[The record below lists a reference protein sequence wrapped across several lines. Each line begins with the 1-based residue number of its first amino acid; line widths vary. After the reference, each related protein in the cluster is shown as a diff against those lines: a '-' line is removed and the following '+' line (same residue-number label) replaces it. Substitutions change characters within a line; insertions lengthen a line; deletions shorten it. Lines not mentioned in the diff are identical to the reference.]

1 MKRILKGSF
10 PVVII
15 MIILFLFGCGG
26 KEEKQV
32 HGTEAEKYTCP
43 MHPQIIEDNPG
54 TCPIC
59 KMDLVPVQAD
69 AAHGRVDDSLNSL
82 IKPAD
87 ESVLSSV
94 KTVKPQRGERTQNLS
109 LNGIINYNTAN
120 WNSVSARV
128 SGRIERLYVK
138 YNYEAV
144 RKGQKLMDIYSP
156 DLVNSQQ
163 ELIFLNNNNEPQLLE
178 AAKKKLR
185 LLGSTEKQINEVLRI
200 GKVNYTIT
208 IFSPY
213 TGYVAE
219 LLGSSSSSSTNAG
232 AMAGSTVTSFSN
244 SGANSMGG
252 MNSGETSEAASAPA
266 VPNVASSSD
275 LLLREGQ
282 YVSAG
287 QKVFNLIN
295 ANQVWAEFYANTGQL
310 KNFKQ
315 GTPIQI
321 QSADIPG
328 QKANVPVSLVQPYF
342 NEGSNYS
349 LIRATVPN
357 SGNTWKVGQLIKVSS
372 DNGVVKGTWL
382 PRTAVL
388 QLGTRYVAF
397 IKENTT
403 FTPVYVQVNSVADN
417 WVEIGDSL
425 NTEQAVAENAWFL
438 VDSESFIKVKQL

>member
-1 MKRILKGSF
+1 MKRILNGSL
-10 PVVII
+10 PAMII
-15 MIILFLFGCGG
+15 MIILFLSGCGG
-26 KEEKQV
+26 KEERHV
-32 HGTEAEKYTCP
+32 HGTEADRYTCP
-43 MHPQIIEDNPG
+43 MHPQIMEDMPG

-59 KMDLVPVQAD
+59 KMDLVPVHITANGGID
-69 AAHGRVDDSLNSL
+69 KSLNSL
-82 IKPAD
+82 IKPTDA
-87 ESVLSSV
+87 SVLSSV
-94 KTVKPQRGERTQNLS
+94 KTVKPQRGERKQNLS
-109 LNGIINYNTAN
+109 LNGIINYNTVN

-156 DLVNSQQ
+156 DLVNAQQ
-163 ELIFLNNNNEPQLLE
+163 ELIFLNSNNEPQLLE
-178 AAKKKLR
+178 SAKKKLR
-185 LLGSTEKQINEVLRI
+185 LLGSTEKQISEVLRT
-200 GKVNYTIT
+200 GNVDYSVT
-208 IFSPY
+208 IFSPF

-219 LLGSSSSSSTNAG
+219 LPGTSSSYSTGAG
-232 AMAGSTVTSFSN
+232 AMAGGTVISSSN
-244 SGANSMGG
+244 SDGNSMGG
-252 MNSGETSEAASAPA
+252 MNPGETAVAA
-266 VPNVASSSD
+266 VPNVASSSN
-275 LLLREGQ
+275 LLLKEGQ

-295 ANQVWAEFYANTGQL
+295 SNEVWAEFYANTGQL
-310 KNFKQ
+310 KNFKR
-315 GTPIQI
+315 GTPIQV

-328 QKANVPVSLVQPYF
+328 QKANVTVSLVQPYF

-357 SGNTWKVGQLIKVSS
+357 NGNTWKVGQLIRISS
-372 DNGVVKGTWL
+372 DNGDVKGTWL

-397 IKENTT
+397 IHENGT
-403 FTPVYVQVNSVADN
+403 FSPVYVQVTSVADN
-417 WVEIGDSL
+417 WVEIGNSL